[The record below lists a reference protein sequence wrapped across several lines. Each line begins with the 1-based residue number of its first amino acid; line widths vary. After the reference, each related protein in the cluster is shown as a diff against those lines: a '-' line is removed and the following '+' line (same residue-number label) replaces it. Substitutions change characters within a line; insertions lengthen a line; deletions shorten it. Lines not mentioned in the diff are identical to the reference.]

1 MYVERAADGKIIALH
16 SSAKP
21 YAGEQK
27 SSIDDEVLD
36 FLYTNADADTRKLL
50 LSLSDMG
57 IIRLIEDL
65 VDLLI
70 EKNLILFTELPLH
83 AQKRIHER
91 KQIREIMTSQDLMV
105 EKIL

>member
-70 EKNLILFTELPLH
+70 EKNIILFTELPLH

>member
-1 MYVERAADGKIIALH
+1 MYVERDADGKIIALH
-16 SSAKP
+16 DSAKP

-27 SSIDDEVLD
+27 SSIDDEILE

-70 EKNLILFTELPLH
+70 EKNLILFTELPPH
-83 AQKRIHER
+83 AQERIHER
-91 KQIREIMTSQDLMV
+91 KQIRETMTSQNLMV
-105 EKIL
+105 DKIL